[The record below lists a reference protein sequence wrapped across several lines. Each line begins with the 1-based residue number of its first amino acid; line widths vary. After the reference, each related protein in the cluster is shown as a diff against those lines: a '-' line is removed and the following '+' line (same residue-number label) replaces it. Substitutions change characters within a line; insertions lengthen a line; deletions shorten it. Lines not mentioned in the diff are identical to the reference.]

1 MCTRHYNSSYSTGR
15 ASDEEVQR
23 TVGAQ
28 SRRSN
33 PGTFL
38 VRRIGIAQAKRRAGG
53 GRGGERKEGSA
64 ECQAEARALQ
74 TPRGEKGSGR
84 I

>member
-38 VRRIGIAQAKRRAGG
+38 VRRIGIAQAKRSAGG
-53 GRGGERKEGSA
+53 GGERKEGSA